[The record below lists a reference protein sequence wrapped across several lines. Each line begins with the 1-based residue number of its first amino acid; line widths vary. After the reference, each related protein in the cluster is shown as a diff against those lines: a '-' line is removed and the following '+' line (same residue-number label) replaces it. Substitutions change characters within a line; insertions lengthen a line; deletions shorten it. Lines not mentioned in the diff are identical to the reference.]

1 MLPCQEL
8 PVARPPLRPSSTDTS
23 IDLEQAE
30 RVGSTR
36 PAHSLRRFSSSDLC
50 RVAPSRL
57 EMLAS
62 MAIILSEYP
71 HMVPLLLHTPNWKNA
86 PHLHSTLPHP
96 AVSSPQTFA
105 GGLLPQ
111 SLVELFSNSQPRE
124 LNPDS
129 AFDLLVSVSEAL
141 DMNDASLVLSLVV
154 LERLGLDILCELL
167 ATRTW
172 QNTLMSAL
180 ILATKMSFDEQTWL
194 CDVKE
199 SLNHRYNDLT
209 EALLHSRETI
219 FLKAIDYKVDMSSA
233 TYTNYLQSVV
243 SVRHKSETQRLLKRK
258 QLELQAARTP
268 V

>member
-8 PVARPPLRPSSTDTS
+8 PVARPLLRPSSTDTS

-62 MAIILSEYP
+62 MAMILSEYP
-71 HMVPLLLHTPNWKNA
+71 HM
-86 PHLHSTLPHP
+86 
-96 AVSSPQTFA
+96 TFA

-172 QNTLMSAL
+172 QNTVMSAL